1 LVVNRSLICI
11 FSFSVGENQLAF
23 EAARDNNRL
32 QPDTCKCIVA
42 YNKEENVKNPL
53 FPLIPPKARIMTS
66 MPVTIQYYGSDEL
79 ANVTRHLIDDER
91 MGFRQSFPHGISR
104 GFDGVIEVQPGHR
117 LADAYAIRE
126 AFLNIETSDDIS
138 FLERCGPFRADVL
151 EIAWGD
157 LHALRTHF
165 RDWMIRG
172 YNRFPFPP
180 VPGLSNTENNR
191 IGGVLS
197 WDIYPQIVSE
207 NPRRVSVQAWVYCDS
222 AVEAIAATIALDL
235 IEGASFKSCLW
246 CTRVFEVTKDNGR
259 QYCTM
264 ACAHRAGQKRRRAE
278 AKIFKDASKPK
289 KLKTKSRKV
298 KV

>member
-1 LVVNRSLICI
+1 
-11 FSFSVGENQLAF
+11 
-23 EAARDNNRL
+23 
-32 QPDTCKCIVA
+32 
-42 YNKEENVKNPL
+42 VKSAL
-53 FPLIPPKARIMTS
+53 FPRVAPKAKIMTS
-66 MPVTIQYYGSDEL
+66 MPVTIQYYGSDEF
-79 ANVTRHLIDDER
+79 ANVTECHRGYRI
-91 MGFRQSFPHGISR
+91 GFKQTFPHGISR

-126 AFLNIETSDDIS
+126 AFFDTDTSAKKIS
-138 FLERCGPFRADVL
+138 FLERCGPFRADVH
-151 EIAWGD
+151 EIASSD
-157 LHALRTHF
+157 LYAWRNHF

-191 IGGVLS
+191 VGGVLS
-197 WDIYPQIVSE
+197 WDIYPQIVND

-246 CTRVFEVTKDNGR
+246 CTRVFEVIKDNGR

-264 ACAHRAGQKRRRAE
+264 ACAHRAGQKRSRAE
-278 AKIFKDASKPK
+278 AKILKDVGKPK
-289 KLKTKSRKV
+289 KIKTKSTKAKV
-298 KV
+298 